1 MKYRSS
7 IIDSHLHMHGGYGD
21 LSAFYRCMEALASA
35 AGYSGKNVA
44 MVPQWDREFV
54 SQNEIGILYKALY
67 PGTVYAYAGF
77 DYYMP
82 DGVRQ
87 ADPAEQARRYREMGF
102 DGIKMVEL
110 KPTVQRNLGGV
121 WLSDARYDEMFSYLE
136 ESGTPLLL
144 HVADPETFWD
154 RDNCPAFARANG
166 WYYGDGDYPAK
177 EALYADAEAVL
188 SAHPR
193 LRVSLAH
200 FYFLS
205 DDIDRAER
213 ILRTYPNVW
222 FDLTPGV
229 EMYGNFSKTPD
240 AWRAF
245 FQKYGDRIL
254 FGTDNG
260 WGSMTPMDEKIA
272 FAAGNVATQRR
283 FLETADAFTGYDMP
297 LKGIDLPVATLEK
310 IYCRNYQAMAG
321 SQPCPVDIEKAI
333 RYVDEKIR
341 IYEGSCVP
349 FYDRVFPQMREVKAL
364 LGGMRL

>member
-1 MKYRSS
+1 MQYRSE

-21 LSAFYRCMEALASA
+21 LPAFYQGMEGLASA

-44 MVPQWDREFV
+44 MVPQWDKEFV
-54 SQNEIGILYKALY
+54 SQNEIGILYKTLY
-67 PGTVYAYAGF
+67 PGKVYAYAGF
-77 DYYMP
+77 DYYVP
-82 DGVRQ
+82 DGVKQ
-87 ADPAEQARRYREMGF
+87 TDLAVQARRYREMGF

-121 WLSDARYDEMFSYLE
+121 WLSDTRYSEMFSYLE
-136 ESGTPLLL
+136 ESATPLLL

-154 RDNCPAFARANG
+154 RDNCPAFAHENG
-166 WYYGDGDYPAK
+166 WYYGDGGYPAK
-177 EALYADAEAVL
+177 EALYEDTEKVL

-205 DDIDRAER
+205 DDVDRAER
-213 ILRTYPNVW
+213 ILKTYPNVR

-229 EMYGNFSKTPD
+229 EMYGNFSKTPE

-245 FQKYGDRIL
+245 FQKYEDRIL

-260 WGSMTPMDEKIA
+260 WGSTVPMDEKIA

-283 FLETADAFTGYDMP
+283 FLETADVFTGYDMP
-297 LKGIDLPVATLEK
+297 LRGINLPAATLEK
-310 IYCRNYQAMAG
+310 IYCANFRSMAG
-321 SQPCPVDIEKAI
+321 ERPHPVDIEKALE
-333 RYVDEKIR
+333 YVDEKIR
-341 IYEGSCVP
+341 MYEGSGVP
-349 FYDRVFPQMREVKAL
+349 FYDRVFPQMREVRAL
-364 LGGMRL
+364 LAGVRR